1 MRRAGAGFV
10 QLTGNQH
17 AIAVS
22 SATTGMHVTLM
33 TIGIGPGDEVNPP
46 MTWVSTLN
54 LITLLGATP
63 VMIDVDPYNLMVT
76 PEQIAQAITP
86 RTRAIIPVHYAGA
99 LADLDPIYALAEQHG
114 IAIIEDAAHAVGT
127 TYRCHVRGG

>member
-1 MRRAGAGFV
+1 
-10 QLTGNQH
+10 
-17 AIAVS
+17 
-22 SATTGMHVTLM
+22 MHVTLM
-33 TIGIGPGDEVNPP
+33 AMGIGPGDKVITPS

-63 VMIDVDPYNLMVT
+63 VMIDVDPDNLMVT

-114 IAIIEDAAHAVGT
+114 IAIIEEAAHAVGT